1 VPGIVC
7 GDAIRC
13 GLALQSPHAGKRR
26 WTSPL
31 WQRDCAIVALARLF
45 WRFLDALD
53 YWLMQ
58 TRLWIVDAVCGPFPD
73 DDTPD

>member
-1 VPGIVC
+1 
-7 GDAIRC
+7 
-13 GLALQSPHAGKRR
+13 
-26 WTSPL
+26 
-31 WQRDCAIVALARLF
+31 VALARLF

-58 TRLWIVDAVCGPFPD
+58 TRLCIVDVVCGPFPD